1 MLGQFSQGLFP
12 IYVLPQSCNI
22 IFNFYI
28 FASIL
33 KYMKHYSKKDINEMN
48 RIYRL
53 NLINSCTGYK
63 SANLIGTISTNKIYN
78 VAVFSSITHLGSDP
92 ALLTFI
98 VRPTTVPR
106 DTYKNIIDTKQ
117 FTVNHINVDDIED
130 AHHTSSRYPEMISE
144 FDMTKLEKEFKTEL
158 PIGVCHPGIHSPQT
172 GLVKNA
178 PNCYW
183 LEKKPFQSDLRKA
196 LGKEVFCEN
205 DGNCFALSEAIDGAG
220 KHYKIVYGIILG
232 SGAGGGLVIDKQIVS
247 GPNGVAGEWGHNQ
260 IPYFAAKK
268 ENFNSNNAREAE
280 VESFISGLGMAK
292 RFNKI
297 YGKNLKTNEIFELN
311 RRHDLDAERF
321 VDDFKLNLAMSLS
334 TIINILDP
342 DAFIFGG
349 GVSNEIDFLSE
360 IENMVKKF
368 VIGKEYDGVF
378 LKPKFGDASGVRG
391 AARLGRRTTY

>member
-1 MLGQFSQGLFP
+1 MQIGIDVGATK
-12 IYVLPQSCNI
+12 IETVLLEEDGNEKHRSRTDCPKDYLTI
-22 IFNFYI
+22 INTI
-28 FASIL
+28 R
-33 KYMKHYSKKDINEMN
+33 DIN
-48 RIYRL
+48 
-53 NLINSCTGYK
+53 
-63 SANLIGTISTNKIYN
+63 
-78 VAVFSSITHLGSDP
+78 
-92 ALLTFI
+92 
-98 VRPTTVPR
+98 
-106 DTYKNIIDTKQ
+106 Q
-117 FTVNHINVDDIED
+117 
-130 AHHTSSRYPEMISE
+130 
-144 FDMTKLEKEFKTEL
+144 KLEKEFNVEL

-178 PNCYW
+178 PNCNW

-205 DGNCFALSEAIDGAG
+205 DGNCFALSEAIDGSG

-232 SGAGGGLVIDKQIVS
+232 SGAGGGLVIDQQIVS

-268 ENFNSNNAREAE
+268 ENFSSNNAREAE

-311 RRHDLDAERF
+311 RKHDLDAERF
-321 VDDFKLNLAMSLS
+321 IDEFKLNLAMSLS
-334 TIINILDP
+334 QIINILDP

-360 IENMVKKF
+360 IESMVKKF
-368 VIGKEYDGVF
+368 VIGKEYEGVF
-378 LKPKFGDASGVRG
+378 LKPKYGDASGVRG
-391 AARLGRRTTY
+391 AARLGRGTIY